1 MSNILPSKL
10 EQRLKDEFLF
20 EEKPYFEGIS
30 NTKKNALIIVDI
42 QYDFLPGGSL
52 AVPDGDKII
61 PIINKIQK
69 QFDLIVITQDW
80 HPANHK
86 SFASSHK
93 NKKAYDVIK
102 LNGSDQVL
110 WPTHCVQNSEGA
122 AISKQLEAQ
131 GASLIIRKGMNPEID
146 SYSSFFDNEK
156 LNSTGLAG
164 YLIEKGVNKISIC
177 GLAADFCVYYT
188 AMDALD
194 LGFEVEII
202 TDATKAIHADEF
214 KLKLKAFK
222 EKGGKEISATSSL
235 LK

>member
-1 MSNILPSKL
+1 M
-10 EQRLKDEFLF
+10 QRLKDKFLF
-20 EEKPYFEGIS
+20 EEKSYFEGQS
-30 NTKKNALIIVDI
+30 NTALIVIDI
-42 QYDFLPGGSL
+42 QNDFLPGGSL
-52 AVPDGDKII
+52 AVPDGDEII
-61 PIINKIQK
+61 PIINKLQK

-93 NKKAYDVIK
+93 NKEPYEIIK

-122 AISKQLEAQ
+122 SISAILETKR
-131 GASLIIRKGMNPEID
+131 ASLIIRKGMNPEID
-146 SYSSFFDNEK
+146 SYSGFFDNEK

-164 YLIEKGVNKISIC
+164 YLTEKNVNKISIC
-177 GLAADFCVYYT
+177 GLAGDFCVYYT

-202 TDATKAIHADEF
+202 ADATKPINVDEF
-214 KLKLKAFK
+214 KIKLKTFK
-222 EKGGKEISATSSL
+222 EKGGKIVESKML
-235 LK
+235 

>member
-10 EQRLKDEFLF
+10 VQRLRNEFLF
-20 EEKPYFEGIS
+20 EEKPYFKDPS
-30 NTKKNALIIVDI
+30 DTKKNALIIVDI

-61 PIINKIQK
+61 PIINKIQE

-93 NKKAYDVIK
+93 NKNPYDIIK
-102 LNGSDQVL
+102 LNGNDQVL
-110 WPTHCVQNSEGA
+110 WPRHCVQNSTGA
-122 AISKQLEAQ
+122 AISTALETQ
-131 GASLIIRKGMNPEID
+131 KASLILRKGMNPSID
-146 SYSSFFDNEK
+146 SYSGFFDNGK

-164 YLIEKGVNKISIC
+164 YLIEKNINKVTIC

-194 LGFEVEII
+194 LGFEAEII
-202 TDATKAIHADEF
+202 TDATKPINPDDFKF
-214 KLKLKAFK
+214 KLEAFK
-222 EKGGKEISATSSL
+222 EKGGKEILATL
-235 LK
+235 

>member
-10 EQRLKDEFLF
+10 IQRLKEEFLF
-20 EEKPYFEGIS
+20 EEKPYFEGTV

-42 QYDFLPGGSL
+42 QNDFLPGGSL

-61 PIINKIQK
+61 PVINQLQK
-69 QFDLIVITQDW
+69 EFDLIVLTQDW
-80 HPANHK
+80 HPDKHK
-86 SFASSHK
+86 SFASAHK
-93 NKKAYDVIK
+93 NKKPYDIIK

-110 WPTHCVQNSEGA
+110 WPDHCVQDSTGA
-122 AISKQLEAQ
+122 AIAGSLETQKA
-131 GASLIIRKGMNPEID
+131 GLIIRKGMDPEID
-146 SYSSFFDNEK
+146 SYSGFFDNNK

-164 YLIEKGVNKISIC
+164 YLIEKGINKVSVC

-194 LGFEVEII
+194 LGFEAEVI
-202 TDATKAIHADEF
+202 TNATMPIDAKEF
-214 KLKLKAFK
+214 EDKLKNFQAH
-222 EKGGKEISATSSL
+222 GGTERNFTSSL